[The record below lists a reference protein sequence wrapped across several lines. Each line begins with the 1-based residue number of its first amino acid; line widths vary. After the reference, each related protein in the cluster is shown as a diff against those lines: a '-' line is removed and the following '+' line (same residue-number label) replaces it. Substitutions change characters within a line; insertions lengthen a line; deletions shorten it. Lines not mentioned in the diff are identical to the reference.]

1 MKKLHSVQPSFI
13 LRHPAFLLFFLP
25 LTQAH
30 TRFIPHLFT
39 PFSQSACVCTINPSW
54 PFIFNCHT
62 LYLILMSSH
71 EFVVPPRYG
80 GNACSSALVY
90 MTGSAP
96 LACPQILRH
105 MIYKY
110 LQFQRYIPGSIP
122 RHAEVKHIAPTT
134 PALVRMAHP
143 VA

>member
-1 MKKLHSVQPSFI
+1 MKKLHSV
-13 LRHPAFLLFFLP
+13 PAVFYFETSFLLFFLP

-62 LYLILMSSH
+62 LYLILMSPTSLL
-71 EFVVPPRYG
+71 FLRDTG
-80 GNACSSALVY
+80 GMRVAQSLVY

-96 LACPQILRH
+96 LVCPIKYYD
-105 MIYKY
+105 IYANISNFNGTY
-110 LQFQRYIPGSIP
+110 RAPFHGTP
-122 RHAEVKHIAPTT
+122 R
-134 PALVRMAHP
+134 
-143 VA
+143 